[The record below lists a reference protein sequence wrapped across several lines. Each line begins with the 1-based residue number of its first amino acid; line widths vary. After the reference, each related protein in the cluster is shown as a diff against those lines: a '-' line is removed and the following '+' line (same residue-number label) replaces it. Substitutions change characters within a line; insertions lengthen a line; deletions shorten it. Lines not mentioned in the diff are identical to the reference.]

1 MPHISVVSPVYRAEE
16 CIGELC
22 RRLKLALGTLTEDY
36 EIILVEDC
44 SPDASWKMIEKEAST
59 DDRVRGMR
67 LARNFGQHF
76 AITAGL
82 DVAAGDW
89 VVVMDCDL
97 QDPPEQI
104 PNLYSKAQGGYKVV
118 VASFEQ
124 RSESVLRQWLSRKF
138 WGGLSWMAGIEFDPK
153 IGNFRIMS
161 KDVVDGFKCYRE
173 QLRFLG
179 GILSLMGFNTA
190 YVSMPRADRFSGR
203 SSYNFRKLMATAIDI
218 VMAYSDKPLKI
229 SVTLGL
235 IMAALS
241 IMTGVVVFALS
252 VANVI
257 EVPGWASVMVSLY
270 LIGGL
275 IIANLGVIGYYL
287 GRTYDEAKRRPLY
300 MIDKVTFDNRKHV
313 FTGNR

>member
-16 CIGELC
+16 CVGELC
-22 RRLKLALGTLTEDY
+22 RRLKSALGTLTEDY
-36 EIILVEDC
+36 EIILVEDR
-44 SPDASWKMIEKEAST
+44 SPDASWEAIEKEAAM
-59 DDRVRGMR
+59 DDRVRGIR

-104 PNLYSKAQGGYKVV
+104 PNLYAKAQEGYKVV

-124 RSESVLRQWLSRKF
+124 RSESVFRQWLSRKF

-161 KDVVDGFKCYRE
+161 RDVVDGFKRYRE

-179 GILSLMGFNTA
+179 GILSLMGFSTA
-190 YVSMPRADRFSGR
+190 HVSMPRADRFAGR
-203 SSYNFRKLMATAIDI
+203 SSYNFRKLMAAATDI

-229 SVTLGL
+229 SITLGL
-235 IMAALS
+235 VMAALS
-241 IMTGVVVFALS
+241 ILTGVVIFALS
-252 VANVI
+252 IADVI

-300 MIDKVTFDNRKHV
+300 MIDKVTVDNQKHV
-313 FTGNR
+313 FSGDK